1 RRNRPEAAPSGAGAG
16 AGRAADLLSSSDS
29 APVAGAPALADVLR
43 VAAAAWRRFR
53 GGRALDAALDEALR
67 DGRAPASPR
76 LGAAA
81 QDAAYTAVRHL
92 ALAEAGVARLAAKPP
107 APAVGALLA
116 VALGQLYAQRHA
128 EYAVVDQA
136 VAAAR
141 ADAQTAAAAG
151 FVNALLRNALR
162 GGAGL
167 RAELSRDPA
176 VAANAPRW
184 WLDRLRRA
192 YPEQW
197 ADLATRAQQA
207 PPLVL
212 RVNRRQITVAAYL
225 DLLRGQGLAAT
236 QVGTVAVWLHA
247 PRPVAEIPGFSGGL
261 VSVQDAGAQL
271 AAEWLDLADGMRV
284 LDACAAPG
292 GKTAHLAELAALTLD
307 ALEVDPAR
315 AARIEPN
322 FARLGLPAHTRLRV
336 LVADGAQPA
345 RWAGGSPYDRIL
357 LDAPCTASGIVRR
370 HPDIPWLRRA
380 GDIAQFA
387 TRQRALLAGLWS
399 LLAPAGR
406 LLYVVC
412 SLFPEEGERQA
423 QAFLAAH
430 PDARLRAL
438 PGQRDGMRQLLPSA
452 ATPAPWAGGLPAL
465 HDGFFF
471 AFFEKRE

>member
-1 RRNRPEAAPSGAGAG
+1 LLGAGAG
-16 AGRAADLLSSSDS
+16 AGVTAS
-29 APVAGAPALADVLR
+29 APAAGAPALADVLR

-67 DGRAPASPR
+67 DWRAPASPR

-92 ALAEAGVARLAAKPP
+92 ALAEAVVARLAAKPP

-116 VALGQLYAQRHA
+116 VALGQLYAARHA

-192 YPEQW
+192 YPGEW
-197 ADLATRAQQA
+197 PELATHAQQA
-207 PPLVL
+207 PPLLL
-212 RVNRRQITVAAYL
+212 RVNRRQIGVAAYL

-236 QVGTVAVWLHA
+236 QVGTVAVWLHS
-247 PRPVAEIPGFSGGL
+247 PRPVAEIPGFAEGL

-271 AAEWLDLADGMRV
+271 AAEWLDVADGMRV

-307 ALEVDPAR
+307 ALEADPAR

-336 LVADGAQPA
+336 LIADGAQPA
-345 RWAGGSPYDRIL
+345 RWADGSRYERIL

-387 TRQRALLAGLWS
+387 TRQRALLASLWP

-438 PGQRDGMRQLLPSA
+438 PGQRDGMRQLLPSV
-452 ATPAPWAGGLPAL
+452 ATPAPWTGGLPAL

-471 AFFEKRE
+471 ALFEKSE